1 MSTSNHVATRT
12 FDFGG
17 VTVGGTARSLVI
29 AEAGVNHN
37 GDAALAERLID
48 VAAEAGAD
56 VVKFQT
62 FDPDALAGPGADMAE
77 YQTRALGTSKSQL
90 EMLRGL
96 TLPLDAYE
104 GLLAHAKKRGIL
116 FLSTPFDP
124 KSADFLERLGLPAFK
139 LSSGDLTN
147 TLLLSHVAKKA
158 RPLLVSSGMGTMG
171 EIAAA
176 LDVIRANGA
185 PPVAVF
191 HCVSNYPADP
201 SDCNLRAMRSMSEA
215 FHVPVGWSDHTMG
228 IDVALAAIALGAQL
242 LEKHITLDRKM
253 PGPDHAA
260 SLEPGELRELVRSVR
275 RVESALGDGVKA
287 PRPSEAPIARIG
299 RRSLH
304 WARSLEDGA
313 VVRAEDL
320 TVLRPATGIEPAAMP
335 FIVGRVV
342 RRHVNAGAP
351 VATTDFEA
359 SR

>member
-1 MSTSNHVATRT
+1 MSNASES

-17 VTVGGTARSLVI
+17 LTVGGSARCLVI

-96 TLPLDAYE
+96 TLPLEAYE
-104 GLLAHAKKRGIL
+104 RLLAHAKKRGIL

-147 TLLLSHVAKKA
+147 TVLLSHVAKKG
-158 RPLLVSSGMGTMG
+158 RPLLVSSGMATMG
-171 EIAAA
+171 EVATA
-176 LDVIRANGA
+176 LDVVSANGA
-185 PPVAVF
+185 PPVALF

-201 SDCNLRAMRSMSEA
+201 SDCNLRAMTAMKQA
-215 FHVPVGWSDHTMG
+215 FRVPVGWSDHTMG
-228 IDVALAAIALGAQL
+228 IDVAVAAVALGAEL
-242 LEKHITLDRKM
+242 LEKHITLDRTM

-260 SLEPGELRELVRSVR
+260 SLEPSELRDLMKGIR
-275 RVESALGDGVKA
+275 RVESALGDGVKT
-287 PRPSEAPIARIG
+287 PRPSEAPIAKIG

-313 VVRAEDL
+313 VVTTDDM
-320 TVLRPATGIEPAAMP
+320 TVLRPATGVEPAAMP
-335 FIVGRVV
+335 WIVGRVV
-342 RRHVNAGAP
+342 RRPVKAGTP
-351 VATTDFEA
+351 VSFSDFEA